1 MGLIQSLFVY
11 LIVGYIPL
19 TVAAYRFMVLADAE
33 SRWRALVPLWNLLIL
48 FDLGG
53 QSRFSVVLIL
63 IPFVNLF
70 VLSWLL
76 GEVATRVGWPQWFGW
91 LAGIPGV
98 HIVALPVFAL
108 GASKFTPQPTD
119 PRL

>member
-1 MGLIQSLFVY
+1 MDLIGSLLVY
-11 LIVGYIPL
+11 LVGAYIPL

-33 SRWRALVPLWNLLIL
+33 ARWRALVPVWNLLIL

-53 QSRFSVVLIL
+53 QSRLSVLL
-63 IPFVNLF
+63 LFIPLLNFF

-76 GEVATRVGWPQWFGW
+76 GEVATRVGRPPWVGW
-91 LAGIPGV
+91 LAGIPGI
-98 HIVALPVFAL
+98 HIIGLPVFAL
-108 GASKFTPQPTD
+108 TASKFTPQPTD